1 MWNAA
6 CPTNCSDSAPGLPY
20 GEENCRTKIAATS
33 HGSSIYCRR
42 SRPNWDLSTSCTKL
56 CSNRRKTLSQFLIT
70 MDGFFLRTAHF
81 LSHDCDSEGILTLDQ
96 VRSRLIS
103 KDDAPLVSNN
113 SVEEGEVY
121 FGQELYSVHIAPL
134 PPTTLSPGGG

>member
-56 CSNRRKTLSQFLIT
+56 CSNRRKTLSIFDHDGRFLLKNRS
-70 MDGFFLRTAHF
+70 FSVAF
-81 LSHDCDSEGILTLDQ
+81 DCDSEGILTLDQ
-96 VRSRLIS
+96 VRSR
-103 KDDAPLVSNN
+103 
-113 SVEEGEVY
+113 
-121 FGQELYSVHIAPL
+121 
-134 PPTTLSPGGG
+134 